1 MRLDS
6 FSNTSNTEAPRT
18 QTTSML
24 SSIQNS
30 FNNFKDLTIGVK
42 NSSSEFDWKSNDSFS
57 YSSQPQKFPVELRRV
72 SSFIIRRNDVNW
84 QKIA

>member
-6 FSNTSNTEAPRT
+6 FSNTNKAEAA
-18 QTTSML
+18 TTSLL

-30 FNNFKDLTIGVK
+30 FNNFKDLTISLVNSLIGVK
-42 NSSSEFDWKSNDSFS
+42 NSSSEFYWKSNDSFS

-72 SSFIIRRNDVNW
+72 SSISS
-84 QKIA
+84 